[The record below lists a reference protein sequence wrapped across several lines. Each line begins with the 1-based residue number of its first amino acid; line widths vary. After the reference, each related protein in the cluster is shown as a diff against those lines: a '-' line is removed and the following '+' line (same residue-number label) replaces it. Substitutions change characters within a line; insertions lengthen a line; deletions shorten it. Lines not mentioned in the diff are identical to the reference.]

1 LALAASAVAAH
12 SRRLL
17 SDIHLL
23 RWTPTCRYI
32 DFDFD
37 RLLYNRYCRPVNP
50 IAPVQRVSAVLHRLA
65 RGGVEWGRPGYV
77 TQIGAHASIRRPL
90 GSQCSPPSA
99 VSRGLRGW
107 PEGCPV
113 KTLPAK
119 KQPPSLQIK
128 IALPHCKFYIQLYF
142 AIVNGSLT
150 QHK

>member
-90 GSQCSPPSA
+90 GVAVFAAQHGVARTTGLAGGVSSQNAPREKAAPVVANQNRTSA
-99 VSRGLRGW
+99 LQVLYT
-107 PEGCPV
+107 
-113 KTLPAK
+113 TLFHHRK
-119 KQPPSLQIK
+119 RQP
-128 IALPHCKFYIQLYF
+128 
-142 AIVNGSLT
+142 NT
-150 QHK
+150 T

>member
-65 RGGVEWGRPGYV
+65 RGGV
-77 TQIGAHASIRRPL
+77 GATRVRDANR
-90 GSQCSPPSA
+90 GTCFNPPSPWVA
-99 VSRGLRGW
+99 VFAAQYGVARTTGLAGGVSSQNAPR
-107 PEGCPV
+107 EKAAPV
-113 KTLPAK
+113 VANQNRTSALQVLYTTLFHHRK
-119 KQPPSLQIK
+119 RQP
-128 IALPHCKFYIQLYF
+128 
-142 AIVNGSLT
+142 NT
-150 QHK
+150 T

>member
-17 SDIHLL
+17 SHIHLL

-65 RGGVEWGRPGYV
+65 RGGVGATRVRDANRGTCFNPPSPWGRSV
-77 TQIGAHASIRRPL
+77 RRPVRCRADY
-90 GSQCSPPSA
+90 GVGRRGVQSKRSPRKSSPRRCKSKSHFRTASFIYNFISPS
-99 VSRGLRGW
+99 
-107 PEGCPV
+107 
-113 KTLPAK
+113 
-119 KQPPSLQIK
+119 
-128 IALPHCKFYIQLYF
+128 
-142 AIVNGSLT
+142 
-150 QHK
+150 